1 MNPSNPSRPRKLVA
15 LACSI
20 ATVLV
25 LLSGCEQDQLEQQV
39 TAIAK
44 MCAMDPVHHVCTS
57 GNYQATGK
65 SQQIQIQAVQKDGKV
80 LPNFKVTLKVSGAN
94 PTTQSLKTGSDGRLT
109 YTYTGAKAGDDKIT
123 ASVDGTTSSMSP
135 GPLILHWLKPSSYV
149 HPIIFVHG
157 TNEDAADFTAQMH
170 KGFTDPDQ
178 NSPGEADRQTFTTL
192 FEALTLK
199 YDPKYLEALC
209 YVDDHAYDHGGAPS
223 GCRFPLD
230 TTTYATAC
238 IPGSVSRPCQ
248 SQGSVDE
255 NALQLARTVNALSAE
270 AASAGSGTS
279 KVTLI
284 AYSMGGAVVRSFL
297 AGCRVPVAPYAT
309 QRCAGAVGKV
319 DHVFF
324 IDGDQQGSWLLT
336 INKGYNAAALSGDS
350 SIPNPIT
357 PFASV
362 LPLLQQTIYTK
373 VKNAIGLDPTSQGV
387 QDQTPQSPSIQAHDQ
402 TPLPPSVDVYNFYG
416 NVQLRMGVTVYGV
429 PVTPGAP
436 ALNLGDFLMLAQNNS
451 ATIYPLWGGGGLC
464 DGCSQSLAAY
474 REHLPQYHNWVLTDA
489 HSLDASFL
497 VDLLDGTLDPK
508 SAASKVINSP
518 VQHLNITQPPI
529 QAPGTLWPVKD
540 ITGRTD
546 KTDMSTEIFY
556 ILTKADGVALP

>member
-1 MNPSNPSRPRKLVA
+1 MIPSRLRKKRFPVA
-15 LACSI
+15 LICSV
-20 ATVLV
+20 ATILA
-25 LLSGCEQDQLEQQV
+25 LLSGCDQDNPEQQIKA
-39 TAIAK
+39 TAQI
-44 MCAMDPVHHVCTS
+44 CATDPTHNVCTS
-57 GNYQATGK
+57 GNYQAVGK
-65 SQQIQIQAVQKDGKV
+65 SQTIQVQAVQDNGKA
-80 LPNFKVTLKVSGAN
+80 LPNTKVTLKISGAN
-94 PTTQSLKTGSDGRLT
+94 PTTQHLKTGSNGKLT
-109 YTYTGAKAGDDKIT
+109 YSYTGSKAGDDTVT
-123 ASVDGTTSSMSP
+123 ASIDVAKSTLSP
-135 GPLILHWLKPSSYV
+135 GPVLLHWLKPTSVV

-157 TNEDAADFTAQMH
+157 TNEDATDFTVQMH

-178 NSPGEADRQTFTTL
+178 NSPGEASKQTFSTL
-192 FEALTLK
+192 FESLTLK
-199 YDPKYLEALC
+199 YNPKYIEALC
-209 YVDDHAYDHGGAPS
+209 YVDDHAYDHNGAPS

-230 TTTYATAC
+230 TTDYASAC
-238 IPGSVSRPCQ
+238 IPGNVSRPCE

-255 NALQLARTVNALSAE
+255 NALQLANTVNALSAE
-270 AASAGSGTS
+270 AALAGSGTD

-297 AGCRVPVAPYAT
+297 AGCRAPVAPYNN
-309 QRCAGAVGKV
+309 QRCAGAVSKI
-319 DHVFF
+319 DHAFF

-357 PFASV
+357 PFASA

-373 VKNAIGLDPTSQGV
+373 VKNAIGLDPTAKGV
-387 QDQTPQSPSIQAHDQ
+387 QDQTPQSPSILAHNQ
-402 TPLPPSVDVYNFYG
+402 VPIPSSVDVYNFYG
-416 NVQLRMGVTVYGV
+416 DVQLQMGVTVYGV
-429 PVTPGAP
+429 PITPGAP
-436 ALNLGDFLMLAQNNS
+436 TLNLGDFLMLAQNNS
-451 ATIYPLWGGGGLC
+451 ATTAPLWGGGGLC
-464 DGCSQSLAAY
+464 DGCPSSLGAY
-474 REHLPQYHNWVLTDA
+474 RENQPQYHNWVLIDP

-497 VDLLDGTLDPK
+497 VDLLKGTSDPK
-508 SAASKVINSP
+508 SALSKVTNSP